1 MVTITG
7 TEQKDRLLD
16 GRYEL
21 LRQLG
26 AGGMGRVYLAEDVVL
41 HRRVAVKLLQ
51 PHCAADPAFEE
62 RLRREARAAA
72 ALTHPHVVPVH
83 DLGENQGAPYIVMRY
98 VPGETLKERVMR
110 RGALP
115 VEEAFRIADQTLQ
128 AVDHAHSNGVIH
140 RDLTARNILLDER
153 DDVQVTDFGI
163 ARLGSSPLTSAPA
176 MLGTAHYAAPEQVR
190 GIGGDARSDV
200 YTVGIVL
207 YEMLTGELPFSGD
220 DAMAV
225 ALQHVNEPPPAPSSR
240 HPALGP
246 ELDALV
252 LRALEKEPGRR
263 YQSAAEFR
271 RAIRAVAEGHAPA
284 ERPPVAADAAAA
296 DGHAAA
302 LARAAVSGVAVASD
316 EPAAVAGDGSAAAAA
331 GALDLGPGSTIVAAA
346 DPQTKLLVRETG
358 ARVDYRGDRRPS
370 RQRWRRVTIGL
381 ATLIVIAGGCAAAA
395 HWFFGRTVE
404 VPRAVAMTRP
414 QAEALLRESGLDA
427 VVRYEYVDGVDSG
440 RVSRQAP
447 RAGSDLRRGE
457 PVRLWVSSGPLH
469 VQIPDLRDMTAKE
482 AARAVRSRG
491 LLAAGSKGRTDDV
504 EPGHV
509 YRQDPAPGT
518 SLARG
523 DKVTYWVSVGPTRV
537 TVPDVMGSYFENAV
551 VELQDHGFTVD
562 VQSSVGWGS
571 TPLTVISQEPA
582 AGSEAERGSQ
592 VVIEVA
598 IL

>member
-1 MVTITG
+1 MGDSPIGGPSRPLRPAQSGMVTITG

-115 VEEAFRIADQTLQ
+115 VEEAFRIADQTLR

-207 YEMLTGELPFSGD
+207 YEMLTGEQPFSGD

-302 LARAAVSGVAVASD
+302 PARAETARTRDRCAGGLPRRPAPV
-316 EPAAVAGDGSAAAAA
+316 PAAVAPRDDRAGDVDRHRRRLRGRGALVLWAYCRGAAGRGHDAPTGRGSAPRER
-331 GALDLGPGSTIVAAA
+331 PG
-346 DPQTKLLVRETG
+346 
-358 ARVDYRGDRRPS
+358 
-370 RQRWRRVTIGL
+370 
-381 ATLIVIAGGCAAAA
+381 C
-395 HWFFGRTVE
+395 GR
-404 VPRAVAMTRP
+404 
-414 QAEALLRESGLDA
+414 
-427 VVRYEYVDGVDSG
+427 
-440 RVSRQAP
+440 
-447 RAGSDLRRGE
+447 
-457 PVRLWVSSGPLH
+457 PVR
-469 VQIPDLRDMTAKE
+469 
-482 AARAVRSRG
+482 VRR
-491 LLAAGSKGRTDDV
+491 RC
-504 EPGHV
+504 
-509 YRQDPAPGT
+509 R
-518 SLARG
+518 
-523 DKVTYWVSVGPTRV
+523 
-537 TVPDVMGSYFENAV
+537 
-551 VELQDHGFTVD
+551 
-562 VQSSVGWGS
+562 
-571 TPLTVISQEPA
+571 
-582 AGSEAERGSQ
+582 
-592 VVIEVA
+592 
-598 IL
+598 